1 MKAGNQERRTSYP
14 MPPRT
19 TGNCLHCSLAASGF
33 WPSDDILCTVATSNS
48 TVVDTRDTCSTGRRH
63 TNPSFLQRMGKP
75 HGKCRCSACFKVSAH
90 LNFPPSLATPPPSIG
105 LQIAMSV
112 ALRAF
117 CLSRRTSH
125 SQFVYIL
132 WLRQT
137 HLVVETRN
145 KKLCDMC
152 IIYVS
157 VPVCVCVST
166 FESVLSAKTLAPL
179 LPGPWSH
186 VGPGSPL
193 EGAALVVLQ
202 LQASR
207 LLQLG
212 HPEQGQVHRPELSEP
227 GLRPPPA

>member
-1 MKAGNQERRTSYP
+1 

-137 HLVVETRN
+137 YLVVETRN

-152 IIYVS
+152 TIYVS
-157 VPVCVCVST
+157 QCLCVCVCQPSSPCSQPKLWHR
-166 FESVLSAKTLAPL
+166 FSLARGLMLVLVHLWRGRLWWCCSCRLRGCCSSGVRSRARCIALNFRSRGCAHR
-179 LPGPWSH
+179 LP
-186 VGPGSPL
+186 
-193 EGAALVVLQ
+193 EDF
-202 LQASR
+202 R
-207 LLQLG
+207 LRG
-212 HPEQGQVHRPELSEP
+212 
-227 GLRPPPA
+227 